1 MLRVRFRKYH
11 NGHHKGDI
19 VEVDNNIAFGLV
31 DSKIAE
37 ITDESITSAEAVA
50 TYEDKIIVGGISTTY
65 KTK

>member
-19 VEVDNNIAFGLV
+19 VEVDNNVAFGLV

-37 ITDESITSAEAVA
+37 ITDESVTSTEAA
-50 TYEDKIIVGGISTTY
+50 TLYEDKIITSGIGLTY